1 MLRAFYIDCN
11 SFFASCEQQE
21 HPELRRRPVA
31 VVPMLADNTSVIAA
45 CYKAKKYGIKTGTR
59 VGDAKKMCPGLV
71 LVEAGH
77 SSYVKYHHKVIEAVE
92 SCIPVENVCSI
103 DEIACE
109 LMGSQT
115 QMENAIRLA
124 EKVKGVIRERVGECI
139 TVSVGIAPNYLLAK
153 MAADMQKPDGL
164 TIIRAEDLPHKLYSL
179 KLQDVP
185 GIGRNMNERILR
197 KGIRS
202 MEQLLNCD
210 EHMMRAIW
218 GGIVGAR
225 YHNLLKGEWFDYA
238 AGEPPKSI
246 GHSHVLPPKERTRL
260 GALHVAYKLLSK
272 AAIRLRKQNMMVK
285 RLSLAVR
292 YLNGERLFDELQFH
306 ETQDTG
312 FLLRCIEQ
320 MYQGALSE
328 KPVKVSV
335 TLYDLISDQ
344 EHQMS
349 FFNDDRRNVLFKT
362 VDKIN
367 AKHGRDT
374 VYAGSLHGQQ
384 KRAPTRIAFSRIPG
398 LDEVD

>member
-21 HPELRRRPVA
+21 HPELRGRPVA

-45 CYKAKKYGIKTGTR
+45 CYMAKKYGIKTGTR
-59 VGDAKKMCPGLV
+59 VGDAKQMCPGLV

-115 QMENAIRLA
+115 QIENAIKLA
-124 EKVKGVIRERVGECI
+124 EKVKRAIRDQVGECI
-139 TVSVGIAPNYLLAK
+139 TVSIGISKNYLLAK
-153 MAADMQKPDGL
+153 IAADMQKPNGL
-164 TIIRAEDLPHKLYSL
+164 TIVRGEDLPHKLYSL
-179 KLQDVP
+179 KLQDIP
-185 GIGRNMNERILR
+185 GIGRQMNERILR
-197 KGIRS
+197 KGIRTI
-202 MEQLLNCD
+202 EQLLACD

-238 AGEPPKSI
+238 ASEPPKSI
-246 GHSHVLPPKERTRL
+246 GHSHVLPPKERHRL
-260 GALHVAYKLLSK
+260 GALNVAYKLLSK

-285 RLSLAVR
+285 RISLAVR
-292 YLNGERLFDELQFH
+292 YMNEARLYEEMQFQ

-320 MYQGALSE
+320 MYQRAPLE
-328 KPVKVSV
+328 RPVKVSI

-374 VYAGSLHGQQ
+374 VYAGSLHGQRE
-384 KRAPTRIAFSRIPG
+384 RAPTRIAFSRIPG